1 MSVKLKWILARLHRE
16 SKLSIPVK
24 TSLKIL
30 DFVKSTPNPTSLL
43 PQIQKLNATNRD
55 LEQLAYILTKHSL
68 NNKYAVEIYKM
79 AAANGSLKAK
89 YQFAKLLSRGYDNN
103 PPNPEKGLD
112 IIIKLAAQG
121 YTQAEYVTAMHHLK
135 NNKTNY
141 ALKLLTSASS
151 KGHAGANTILGTWYG
166 NGIHV
171 SKDLTKSKQM
181 LQLASD
187 KGVPEAKASLSQ
199 FYINDPSPESRR
211 KAVELLKSAA
221 EAGIEIAQ
229 HNLAELYFQ
238 ESDIPGR
245 DFKIGKEYYKMAAE
259 QGFEESIKVLKLLNV
274 SQKAALF
281 EY

>member
-1 MSVKLKWILARLHRE
+1 MSLKLKWILARLHRE

-24 TSLKIL
+24 TSLKIV

-43 PQIQKLNATNRD
+43 PQILKLNATNTD
-55 LEQLAYILTKHSL
+55 LEQLAYILTKDSL
-68 NNKYAVEIYKM
+68 NTKYAVEIYKM

-89 YQFAKLLSRGYDNN
+89 YQLAKVLSRGYDNN
-103 PPNPEKGLD
+103 PPNPEQALE
-112 IIIKLAAQG
+112 IIVKLAAQG

-135 NNKTNY
+135 NNKTSD

-166 NGIHV
+166 KGMHV
-171 SKDLTKSKQM
+171 SKDLSKSKQM

-199 FYINDPSPESRR
+199 FYINDPSPKSRL
-211 KAVELLKSAA
+211 KAVELLMSAA

-245 DFKIGKEYYKMAAE
+245 DVKIGKEYYKMAAE
-259 QGFEESIKVLKLLNV
+259 QGFEESIKVLKLLECEPAGRAV
-274 SQKAALF
+274 
-281 EY
+281 